1 MSKKTKKTLKEE
13 EYLHGFSQTE
23 QDRLYRQAR
32 FLESWV
38 FEGINFVPFQSML
51 EIGCGVGAQ
60 TKILA
65 EKFPHLQ
72 ITAVDISP
80 QQLARAREHLKPEI
94 AKGQVKLIQAHANE
108 LPFADNTFDVAFST
122 WFLEHVKEP
131 VQILSEVRR
140 VLKSEAFV
148 HLNEVLNAT
157 LFLHPYSPA
166 TLKYWFEFNDHQ
178 WNLGGDPFVG
188 AKLGNYLMAAGFQ
201 NSATEVVTYHFD
213 NRWPKKRAEFI
224 DDWTGVLLS
233 GAPHLI
239 GANKVSPALVEE
251 MQKELKLLKETPDSV
266 FFNSWVKAK
275 AQAF

>member
-1 MSKKTKKTLKEE
+1 MSKKSKASLKEE
-13 EYLHGFSQTE
+13 DYLHGFSRTE
-23 QDRLYRQAR
+23 QDRLYKQAR

-38 FEGINFVPFQSML
+38 FEGINFVPFQSMI

-65 EKFPHLQ
+65 ERFPHLR

-80 QQLARAREHLKPEI
+80 QQLDRARAHLRHEI
-94 AKGQVKLIQAHANE
+94 ERGQVKLVQAPAHD
-108 LPFADNTFDVAFST
+108 LPFEDNSFDVAFST

-131 VQILSEVRR
+131 VRILSEVRR
-140 VLKSEAFV
+140 VLKSEGFV

-188 AKLGNYLMAAGFQ
+188 AKLGNYLVAAGFQ
-201 NSATEVVTYHFD
+201 NCTTDVVTYHFD

-239 GANKVSPALVEE
+239 KAKKVSTDLVDE
-251 MQKELKLLKETPDSV
+251 MKKELSLLKKTPDSV
-266 FFNSWVKAK
+266 FFNSWVKARG
-275 AQAF
+275 QAF

>member
-1 MSKKTKKTLKEE
+1 MSKKSKPILKEE
-13 EYLHGFSQTE
+13 DYLHGFSRNE
-23 QDRLYRQAR
+23 QDRLYKQAR

-38 FEGINFVPFQSML
+38 FERVNFVPYQSMI
-51 EIGCGVGAQ
+51 EVGCGVGAQ

-65 EKFPHLQ
+65 ERFPHLK

-80 QQLARAREHLKPEI
+80 QQLARAKEHLKPEI
-94 AKGQVKLIQAHANE
+94 DRGQVKLIQGSANE
-108 LPFADNTFDVAFST
+108 LPFEDSSFDVAFST

-131 VQILSEVRR
+131 IKILTEVRR
-140 VLKSEAFV
+140 VLKSGAYV

-188 AKLGNYLMAAGFQ
+188 AKLGNYLMASGFQ
-201 NSATEVVTYHFD
+201 NCVTEVVTYHLD
-213 NRWPKKRAEFI
+213 NRSPKKRAEFI

-233 GAPHLI
+233 GAPQLI
-239 GANKVSPALVEE
+239 KANKVSKLLVED
-251 MQKELKLLKETPDSV
+251 MKEELDLLKRTADSV

-275 AQAF
+275 GQAF